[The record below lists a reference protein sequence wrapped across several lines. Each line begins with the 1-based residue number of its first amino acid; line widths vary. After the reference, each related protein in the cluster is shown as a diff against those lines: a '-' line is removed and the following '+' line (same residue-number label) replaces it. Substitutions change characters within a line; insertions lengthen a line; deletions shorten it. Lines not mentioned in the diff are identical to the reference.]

1 MIFKLALRNIITRPL
16 SSGLSVVLLSSSIMV
31 IILSMLT
38 MKQMKYKFNENA
50 NKIDLIVGAKG
61 SRLQSVLCNVF
72 HIDYPNGNIKLN
84 EVSFLAKHPFVKS
97 AIPISLGD
105 SYKKHR
111 IIGTNPN
118 FITHIYNGSISKGNI
133 FIKPLE
139 VVIGSNVAAKL
150 KLDIGDSFNG
160 SHGIEESTHDHEDF
174 LYRVVG
180 ILSPTGEIID
190 QLIVTSLE
198 SVWQVHPDDDKKGS
212 FDLKTA
218 EEHDH
223 HIHDH
228 KSEIS
233 KNNKEI
239 TAVLVNYN
247 SPRAKFSIPGIV
259 NQKNA
264 LMGAEPA
271 IEIKQLLELI
281 EPAVNII
288 YVLSLFIFGLS
299 IFSILVTLL
308 NSMKDRKYEISM
320 MRVGGAS
327 IRLIFVSIILE
338 GFFIGLIGSISGLIL
353 GHSIM
358 GIMARFLNLN
368 YNYQF
373 SGLVFDRLE
382 FALLFMTILIGMTT
396 AIFPAITAYRLDIS
410 KTLKNKI

>member
-198 SVWQVHPDDDKKGS
+198 SV
-212 FDLKTA
+212 
-218 EEHDH
+218 
-223 HIHDH
+223 
-228 KSEIS
+228 
-233 KNNKEI
+233 
-239 TAVLVNYN
+239 
-247 SPRAKFSIPGIV
+247 
-259 NQKNA
+259 
-264 LMGAEPA
+264 
-271 IEIKQLLELI
+271 
-281 EPAVNII
+281 
-288 YVLSLFIFGLS
+288 
-299 IFSILVTLL
+299 
-308 NSMKDRKYEISM
+308 
-320 MRVGGAS
+320 
-327 IRLIFVSIILE
+327 
-338 GFFIGLIGSISGLIL
+338 
-353 GHSIM
+353 
-358 GIMARFLNLN
+358 
-368 YNYQF
+368 
-373 SGLVFDRLE
+373 
-382 FALLFMTILIGMTT
+382 
-396 AIFPAITAYRLDIS
+396 
-410 KTLKNKI
+410 